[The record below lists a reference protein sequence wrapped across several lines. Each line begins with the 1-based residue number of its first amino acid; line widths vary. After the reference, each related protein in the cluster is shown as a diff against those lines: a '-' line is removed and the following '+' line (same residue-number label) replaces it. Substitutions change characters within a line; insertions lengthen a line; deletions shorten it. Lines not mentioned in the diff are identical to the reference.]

1 EIEPRRRRRRIVA
14 SRTLRG
20 PNRRAF
26 SGQRGHP
33 PVRRIDAQRGLPE
46 AANAAL
52 RQECRAAGGKPLD
65 LRVVSRFPFGKLL
78 VGEVAPVAILFG
90 TLQRNAA
97 HVVARE
103 RTGKIGVAPRRARQ
117 APTRRVC
124 GGSGRGLRERGHRRR
139 CDNTKSKQRWEDDGG
154 RPFHSDPSR
163 DRMAKYTPSVMIV
176 YKTTSASGV
185 RMGCRS
191 IRLLQSVA
199 VALSSLG
206 FTS

>member
-1 EIEPRRRRRRIVA
+1 
-14 SRTLRG
+14 
-20 PNRRAF
+20 
-26 SGQRGHP
+26 
-33 PVRRIDAQRGLPE
+33 
-46 AANAAL
+46 
-52 RQECRAAGGKPLD
+52 
-65 LRVVSRFPFGKLL
+65 
-78 VGEVAPVAILFG
+78 
-90 TLQRNAA
+90 QRNAA

-124 GGSGRGLRERGHRRR
+124 GGLGRRLRKRDRRR
-139 CDNTKSKQRWEDDGG
+139 GCDNTQSKQRWEDDGG

-191 IRLLQSVA
+191 IRLLPSVA

-206 FTS
+206 FTSSASAQAQPELIESRPNLNGVWQALGTAHWNLEGHSAEALPEFWRLGAIGAIAAGRSVVVGGKIPYL